1 MQMQLGLVSVL
12 ILLAGVC
19 ENRAHASAFFSID
32 ARSAAM
38 GGGGVASGVKAAPIM
53 NPALLAYGVEFVDWY
68 LAAPAYS
75 AVRADP
81 DKFGDLL
88 ADSQASMQMLE
99 DNPEAARAQST
110 AEFLGKLAQA
120 KKVENRAMSVFTS
133 IPSNVFGAGVYL
145 NSYQFVSMRA
155 VASTPNITVDPATRA
170 YNTVIEKRAISVT
183 EHGVS
188 LAQVFTTDFRTF
200 DTFAL
205 GINPKL
211 VLFQAA
217 GTNEEVQN
225 ADTAVSF
232 SGSRNGS
239 AFNFDVGLFKEL
251 GRFYSAGL
259 LVRNL
264 LPMKVPYPD
273 TIGGYDKLNPQVRA
287 GIAYERRSR
296 ALEVGLDL
304 VTNSGIGFEA
314 RSRMLSVGSEFFITE
329 YVQLR
334 AGFRQNLLGA
344 KQSLLT
350 LGIGMGVEYILDIA
364 VAGSPDE
371 LGLSAQFTVG
381 F

>member
-1 MQMQLGLVSVL
+1 MQIQLRL
-12 ILLAGVC
+12 ILVMILSVSVC
-19 ENRAHASAFFSID
+19 ENRAYASAFFSTD

-38 GGGGVASGVKAAPIM
+38 GGVGVASGVKAAPIT

-68 LAAPAYS
+68 LTVPTYS
-75 AVRADP
+75 AVRSDP
-81 DKFGDLL
+81 DKLSSLL
-88 ADSQASMQMLE
+88 GNFQDVAQMLE
-99 DNPEAARAQST
+99 SNPDAARAQSA
-110 AEFLGKLAQA
+110 AELLDKLAKA
-120 KKVENRAMSVFTS
+120 KKIENSARSVFTS
-133 IPSNVFGAGVYL
+133 IPSNVLGAGVYL
-145 NSYQFVSMRA
+145 NFYQFSSIRA
-155 VASTPNITVDPATRA
+155 VAYTPNVTADPTTRA
-170 YNTVIEKRAISVT
+170 YNTVIEKRAVAVT

-188 LAQVFTTDFRTF
+188 LAHVFATDFRAF

-211 VLFQAA
+211 VLFRATGA
-217 GTNEEVQN
+217 NEEVRN
-225 ADTAVSF
+225 ADTTVSF

-239 AFNFDVGLFKEL
+239 AFNVDVGLFKEL

-273 TIGGYDKLNPQVRA
+273 AIGGYDTLNTQVRA

-296 ALEVGLDL
+296 SIEVNLDL
-304 VTNSGIGFEA
+304 VPNSGIGFEA

-329 YVQLR
+329 YLQLR

-350 LGIGMGVEYILDIA
+350 LGVGMGIEYILDIA
-364 VAGSPDE
+364 VAGGSDE
-371 LGLSAQFTVG
+371 LGLSAQFTVA